1 MTIEHEQWE
10 RMLSAIDADKNL
22 SKDNVIGKIKE
33 KLSQYSD
40 EYKEWEGAGFGVN
53 HLFAVEYGLLHLA
66 IHNNLEN
73 VVNALLGVEGI
84 NANAKNGYGDTP
96 LCKAAR
102 RGCTKTIRALIDNG
116 ADVNEKDNHECT
128 PLHLACENGQTEV
141 VNLLL
146 KREDIDVNAI
156 SKDGYTPLHLATE
169 KGYIEIVKTL
179 IEGEGDVKA
188 VDKYRNTPLHL
199 AAKKGRIEIVKTL
212 IEAGANVDAIDRD
225 GRTSLHLAIQYGC
238 KETVKTLI
246 GAGANVNAAD
256 EDKRTPLHI
265 ATQFCRKEIVKILVE
280 ARANVNAADK
290 YGCTPLHFAE
300 DAETVKTL
308 IGAGAKVNALDKDK
322 RTPLHNAKN
331 EETAKAL
338 IGAGAKVNAVDK
350 DKCTPLHMAARRG
363 CKEVIETLIGKRAD
377 LLSKNNDNKIPS
389 DFDKNH
395 YIVRHVN
402 FLLSEERM
410 KRHDQQGKISLV
422 AFSLTILFGTAITI
436 TLFAIGTITAGLY
449 PVIGA
454 VVTVVAAALAVAYT
468 TVRML
473 EPSTKMDETKEAQ
486 NVNGNV
492 QEVFP

>member
-156 SKDGYTPLHLATE
+156 SKDGYTPLHLVASHYSDE
-169 KGYIEIVKTL
+169 GIVKAL
-179 IEGEGDVKA
+179 IENGADVNAKNQDRCTPLHCAVRGGYTRIVKALIGNGADVK
-188 VDKYRNTPLHL
+188 VVNKNGSTPLHL
-199 AAKKGRIEIVKTL
+199 AASRYNDEKIVKAL
-212 IEAGANVDAIDRD
+212 LKVEEVDINALDENEW
-225 GRTSLHLAIQYGC
+225 TPLHLAARDACEG
-238 KETVKTLI
+238 
-246 GAGANVNAAD
+246 
-256 EDKRTPLHI
+256 
-265 ATQFCRKEIVKILVE
+265 IVKILIE
-280 ARANVNAADK
+280 NGADVNAANKD
-290 YGCTPLHFAE
+290 GSTPLHLAATHNKWVVGVLIDKKSDLFSKDNEGRTPRDLAE
-300 DAETVKTL
+300 DDDTKKLLKVAEEKQLEKLSKKTDL
-308 IGAGAKVNALDKDK
+308 PQDDKDTTRLLGK
-322 RTPLHNAKN
+322 TEPTSAIKN
-331 EETAKAL
+331 GIIAGCATAAL
-338 IGAGAKVNAVDK
+338 
-350 DKCTPLHMAARRG
+350 
-363 CKEVIETLIGKRAD
+363 
-377 LLSKNNDNKIPS
+377 S
-389 DFDKNH
+389 
-395 YIVRHVN
+395 
-402 FLLSEERM
+402 
-410 KRHDQQGKISLV
+410 
-422 AFSLTILFGTAITI
+422 TAIAV
-436 TLFAIGTITAGLY
+436 TLFATGTVAVELMSVMIAAAIIT
-449 PVIGA
+449 
-454 VVTVVAAALAVAYT
+454 AAALAVGGITYSI
-468 TVRML
+468 L
-473 EPSTKMDETKEAQ
+473 KPSTKMDETKEAQ

>member
-179 IEGEGDVKA
+179 IE
-188 VDKYRNTPLHL
+188 
-199 AAKKGRIEIVKTL
+199 
-212 IEAGANVDAIDRD
+212 AGANVDAIDRD

-246 GAGANVNAAD
+246 GAGANVNALD
-256 EDKRTPLHI
+256 KDKRTPLHI

-308 IGAGAKVNALDKDK
+308 IGAGANVNALDKDK